1 MKSNNYS
8 NMLIMK
14 IKNKEPLKLD
24 LLNEVILD
32 LTFDNKI
39 DAYRGYWKEE
49 EMGVGIWK
57 IETLLKIATQEI
69 NNVKLV
75 EN

>member
-1 MKSNNYS
+1 
-8 NMLIMK
+8 MLIVK
-14 IKNKEPLKLD
+14 IKQQDPLKFD
-24 LLNEVILD
+24 LKNGVILD

-49 EMGVGIWK
+49 DMGVGIWK
-57 IETLLKIATQEI
+57 KETLIEIATGRI
-69 NNVKLV
+69 DNVKLI